1 MEDEVVVLLVSSS
14 ASTTE
19 QLGELGE
26 SSSVEASESD
36 VFDKEVAIV

>member
-1 MEDEVVVLLVSSS
+1 MAEEVVVLLVSSS
-14 ASTTE
+14 ISTAE

-36 VFDKEVAIV
+36 VFDKDAAIV